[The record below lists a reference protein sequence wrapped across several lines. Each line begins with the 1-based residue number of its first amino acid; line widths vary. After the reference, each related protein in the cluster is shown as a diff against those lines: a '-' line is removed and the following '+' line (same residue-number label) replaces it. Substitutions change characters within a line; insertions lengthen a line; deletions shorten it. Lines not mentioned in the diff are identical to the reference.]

1 MKRILTLCTFL
12 VLCFSAVSW
21 GGEKPLRLLYWN
33 IQNGMWSGQEDNYNA
48 FVSWVKERRP
58 DICVWCEAETIYK
71 TGTDNKLSAEDRYL
85 VGGWKKLA
93 RRYGH
98 RYIYVGGHRDSYP
111 QVITSRYPIENV
123 VRITGSPPD
132 SIIVHGAGWAKVK
145 IRGRYINIVTLHT
158 SPMAYSFRL
167 KYASR
172 EEQKADA
179 ANNGGD
185 RYRRMEMEYI
195 CSSTVLSDS
204 KAAEGYWIM
213 MGDFNSVSRKDNAY
227 YGYPE
232 DDPRF
237 LTHDYILENT
247 PYIDVVKEKHPDC
260 FFRSAQSNTRIDFV
274 YATPALMNKVTDADI
289 IEDDYTTPVRSI
301 EVHSFF
307 RPSDHLPILID
318 FSL

>member
-123 VRITGSPPD
+123 VRITGSLPD

-213 MGDFNSVSRKDNAY
+213 MGDFNSVSQKDNAY

-274 YATPALMNKVTDADI
+274 YATPALMNKVTGADI

>member
-274 YATPALMNKVTDADI
+274 YATPALMNKVTGADI

>member
-1 MKRILTLCTFL
+1 MKRILTLCTL
-12 VLCFSAVSW
+12 VALCFSAASW

-33 IQNGMWSGQEDNYNA
+33 IQNGMWAGQEDNYDA
-48 FVSWVKERRP
+48 FVSWVKGCRP

-71 TGTDNKLSAEDRYL
+71 TGTDVKMPAEDRYL

-123 VRITGSPPD
+123 VRITGSSPD

-167 KYASR
+167 KNASR

-260 FFRSAQSNTRIDFV
+260 FFRSAQSNTLIDFV
-274 YATPALMNKVTDADI
+274 YATPALMNKVTGADI

>member
-123 VRITGSPPD
+123 VRITGSLPD

-274 YATPALMNKVTDADI
+274 YATPALMNKVTGADI